1 MFIHLMIKSIVQSIT
16 QELYYNLED
25 IQGAII
31 TCDICNQDIHYYL

>member
-1 MFIHLMIKSIVQSIT
+1 MFIRHMIKSIVQSLT

-31 TCDICNQDIHYYL
+31 TCDILIQNVKD